1 MENNVESEIKSL
13 RIQVK
18 QLGKK
23 KEKES
28 RSTMEGKKYDA
39 KKLLQ
44 IENPLGLE
52 ILQNLT
58 TKLLTF
64 SRMSYGSQEYFYP
77 TVGSS

>member
-44 IENPLGLE
+44 IEKPLGLE
-52 ILQNLT
+52 ILQNFT

-64 SRMSYGSQEYFYP
+64 SRMSYGS
-77 TVGSS
+77 

>member
-1 MENNVESEIKSL
+1 MEV
-13 RIQVK
+13 
-18 QLGKK
+18 
-23 KEKES
+23 
-28 RSTMEGKKYDA
+28 KKYDA

-64 SRMSYGSQEYFYP
+64 SRMSYGSQEYIYP

>member
-1 MENNVESEIKSL
+1 ME
-13 RIQVK
+13 VK
-18 QLGKK
+18 KC
-23 KEKES
+23 
-28 RSTMEGKKYDA
+28 DA

-52 ILQNLT
+52 ILQNFT

-64 SRMSYGSQEYFYP
+64 SRMSYGSQEYIYP